1 VVLYKD
7 SPGWIEAQ
15 ERWGFGRGRLEES
28 VEDAYLPA
36 IFDEVAE
43 QMRSDLR
50 MARFALQHPGLK
62 GSSFE
67 NTFRK
72 FLRQYLPKN
81 LDVSTGVL
89 VDAQGNPASRQMD
102 VIISDAAKTPIFYL
116 SGDIRVV
123 PIECVYSIIEIKA
136 YLDSNELNRA
146 FQNML
151 SVRRLQKTA
160 YSPQGDVYFP
170 AIMYGQEWEIWQT
183 NYFLFAFDSIGLAPL
198 ADALQEKHAGAS
210 LPPHQ
215 RIDSVCVLDK
225 GLILNKP
232 LEEEMV
238 EALPSPGS
246 VLRLAPTRRALLMF
260 YVMISKYLNQA
271 RMPDFR
277 LGAYVQGVDWIDPT
291 IL

>member
-1 VVLYKD
+1 
-7 SPGWIEAQ
+7 
-15 ERWGFGRGRLEES
+15 
-28 VEDAYLPA
+28 VENAYLPA

-50 MARFALQHPGLK
+50 VARVALQHPGLK
-62 GSSFE
+62 GASFE
-67 NTFRK
+67 NTFRR

-102 VIISDAAKTPIFYL
+102 VIISDAAKMPIFYL
-116 SGDIRVV
+116 SGDVRVV
-123 PIECVYSIIEIKA
+123 PIECVYSIVEIKA
-136 YLDSNELNRA
+136 HLGSNELNQA
-146 FQNML
+146 FENML

-160 YSPQGDVYFP
+160 YSPQGEVYFP

-183 NYFLFAFDSIGLAPL
+183 NYFLFAFDSIGLDPL
-198 ADALQEKHAGAS
+198 ADALQAKHAGAS

-225 GLILNKP
+225 GLIVNKP
-232 LEEEMV
+232 LEEDRID
-238 EALPSPGS
+238 ALPSPGS
-246 VLRLAPTRRALLMF
+246 VLRLAPSRRALLLF
-260 YVMISKYLNQA
+260 YVLISKYLNQA

-277 LGAYVQGVDWIDPT
+277 LGAYVRGVDWIHPE